1 MNPNHNPLAGRAPRA
16 QIKIEDTKEVVC
28 EKCGHDVFQFG
39 AFMRSVSPILTGAN
53 KTTYVP
59 VETTY
64 CVKCGH
70 ANEEFR
76 PTELKKKPSLI
87 A

>member
-1 MNPNHNPLAGRAPRA
+1 MNPNNNLLAGRARA
-16 QIKIEDTKEVVC
+16 PIKIEDTKEVVC

-39 AFMRSVSPILTGAN
+39 AFMRSVSPILTGAT

-64 CVKCGH
+64 CIKCGH
-70 ANEEFR
+70 ANDEFR
-76 PTELKKKPSLI
+76 PVELKKVTLI
-87 A
+87 P